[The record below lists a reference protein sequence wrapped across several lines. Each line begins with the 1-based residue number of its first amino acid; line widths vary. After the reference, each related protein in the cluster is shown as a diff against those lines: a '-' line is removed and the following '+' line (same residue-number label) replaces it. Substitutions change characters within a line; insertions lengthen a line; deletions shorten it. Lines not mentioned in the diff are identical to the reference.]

1 MEIVFLFRECGFYTA
16 ADRGNAAMESEMKP
30 GYRF

>member
-16 ADRGNAAMESEMKP
+16 EDRGKAAMESGMKL
-30 GYRF
+30 G